1 MSKQLK
7 LRFHK
12 LLKKADFVLADLEYH
27 EELLGEAK
35 SSFGTAV
42 ADIIKSLP
50 LEVQKAIAETDR
62 ANQKKVEEKLR
73 QAAAERSAASDDVDG
88 TEDIEEVDSTA
99 LVESEVD
106 YVEEQDLPEDSKAH
120 DLKKLFHRIAA
131 ITHPDK
137 ARVNGTSKRETI
149 KLEKLFK
156 KARKA
161 YDEQNWYILY
171 SIAVELDLDVEDPEI
186 EQLKW
191 LEEDIRTTMASISIF
206 GNMLAWMWYSGDDQL
221 KHTALNNFFEQAYGI
236 SIGPV
241 ALSNTGFTDLT

>member
-35 SSFGTAV
+35 SGFGAAV
-42 ADIIKSLP
+42 ADFIKSLP
-50 LEVQKAIAETDR
+50 PEIQKSIAETQR
-62 ANQKKVEEKLR
+62 INQEKTERELR
-73 QAAAERSAASDDVDG
+73 QAAAARNAEGDDA
-88 TEDIEEVDSTA
+88 TEVDDTEGGASTA
-99 LVESEVD
+99 LVESDVD
-106 YVEEQDLPEDSKAH
+106 YVEEDEVPEDSKGR

-137 ARVNGTSKRETI
+137 ARVNGTSKREAI
-149 KLEKLFK
+149 RLEKLFK

-171 SIAVELDLDVEDPEI
+171 SIAVELELDVEDPDI
-186 EQLKW
+186 EQLDW
-191 LEEDIRTTMASISIF
+191 LDNDIRRIMVAISQIDATI
-206 GNMLAWMWYSGDDQL
+206 AWTWFAGDDL
-221 KHTALNNFFEQAYGI
+221 KKQMAIASFLEQVYGL
-236 SIGPV
+236 SIPV
-241 ALSNTGFTDLT
+241 SLAARDDTNL